1 MNLRFLSRLCGVA
14 LVSVISA
21 HGQVSA
27 SLRLA
32 KAQHVAGEA
41 VVAVVTITN
50 NSGRDQVFQTTD
62 RMPWLDFV
70 IKDSNGEPAVPKGR
84 SGFGAVKI
92 PAGQTM
98 ARQVILNS
106 LFQLS
111 DVGSYS
117 VFAVVRT
124 PGQTTEGY
132 STNRVLFNLTGGRPY
147 WTQKVGV
154 KGNSSKV
161 REYRVLNYAGGQT
174 TQLYVQVMDVNNGT
188 SIQTFSL
195 GDVLMF
201 RKPQMTVDRNQ
212 VLHVFYLST
221 PTLWTHAR
229 VDTNGKLLTREFHLR
244 GPSGDPQLLT
254 FATGEI
260 GISNSIPYD
269 PKAAAEAK
277 AKTRKASDRP
287 SGF

>member
-1 MNLRFLSRLCGVA
+1 MNLRLLARLCGVA

-21 HGQVSA
+21 HGQVSV
-27 SLRLA
+27 SMRLN
-32 KAQHVAGEA
+32 KTQYVAGEA
-41 VVAVVTITN
+41 LVAVVTITN
-50 NSGRDQVFQTTD
+50 NSGQDQVFQTTD
-62 RMPWLDFV
+62 RTPWLDFV
-70 IKDSNGEPAVPKGR
+70 IKDSKGEPAVPRGR
-84 SGFGAVKI
+84 VAFGAVKI
-92 PAGQTM
+92 PSGQTM
-98 ARQVILNS
+98 AREVVLNS
-106 LFQLS
+106 LFHI
-111 DVGSYS
+111 VEIGSYS
-117 VFAVVRT
+117 VFGVVRT
-124 PGQTTEGY
+124 PGQTTEGF

-147 WTQKVGV
+147 WTQKVGM
-154 KGNSSKV
+154 KGNSSKI
-161 REYRVLNYAGGQT
+161 REYRVLNYSGEQT

-188 SIQTFSL
+188 QVQTFSL

-201 RKPQMTVDRNQ
+201 RKPQITVDKNQ
-212 VLHVFYLST
+212 VLHVFFLST

-277 AKTRKASDRP
+277 QKARKASDRP
-287 SGF
+287 PGF

>member
-1 MNLRFLSRLCGVA
+1 MNLRLVSRLCGVA
-14 LVSVISA
+14 LLSVISA

-27 SLRLA
+27 SLRLS
-32 KAQHVAGEA
+32 KTQYVAGEA
-41 VVAVVTITN
+41 VVAVVTISN
-50 NSGRDQVFQTTD
+50 NSGQEQVFQTTS
-62 RMPWLDFV
+62 RMSWLDFV
-70 IKDSNGEPAVPKGR
+70 IKDSKGEPAYPKSR
-84 SGFGAVKI
+84 PTFGAVKI

-98 ARQVILNS
+98 AREVVLNS

-117 VFAVVRT
+117 IYGVVRT

-132 STNRVLFNLTGGRPY
+132 STNRLLFNLTGGRPY

-154 KGNSSKV
+154 PGNASKI
-161 REYRVLNYAGGQT
+161 REYRVLNYSGEQT
-174 TQLYVQVMDVNNGT
+174 TQLYVQVMDCAIGT

-201 RKPQMTVDRNQ
+201 RKPQITVDKNQ
-212 VLHVFYLST
+212 VLHVFFLST
-221 PTLWTHAR
+221 PTLWTHVR

-244 GPSGDPQLLT
+244 GPQGDPQLLA
-254 FATGEI
+254 FPTGEI
-260 GISNSIPYD
+260 GISNSIPFD

-277 AKTRKASDRP
+277 AKVRKASDRP
-287 SGF
+287 TGF